1 MNYQALCLSYLSL
14 ALADDSGLDI
24 NTSWYHA
31 HTYPMIAWWV
41 HIFDIGTFWSYTVS
55 MFWELCLT
63 ACMTHCRLVFLHAY
77 HTACMPFCMHVILQ
91 VNFFLKSS
99 LLKTKCLYVFVLCFV
114 NIYISANLWHAWPSI
129 WWHTSS
135 CIHLGTRIPT
145 EGPNCHISSTLLI
158 THDYFLLYL
167 HLYDIKI
174 HENFPQAR
182 IN

>member
-1 MNYQALCLSYLSL
+1 MNYQATCLSYLPL
-14 ALADDSGLDI
+14 ALADNSDLDI

-41 HIFDIGTFWSYTVS
+41 HIFEIGTFWSYTVC

-63 ACMTHCRLVFLHAY
+63 ACMTHCRLVFCMHIIQHACLF
-77 HTACMPFCMHVILQ
+77 ACMSYCKS
-91 VNFFLKSS
+91 NFLKSS

-114 NIYISANLWHAWPSI
+114 NIYIPANLWHTWPNIS
-129 WWHTSS
+129 WHTSS

-145 EGPNCHISSTLLI
+145 EGPNRHISSTLLI
-158 THDYFLLYL
+158 THDYFLLCL

>member
-129 WWHTSS
+129 SWHTSS
-135 CIHLGTRIPT
+135 CIHLGTRILT
-145 EGPNCHISSTLLI
+145 ESPNCHISSALLI
-158 THDYFLLYL
+158 THNYFLLCL

>member
-1 MNYQALCLSYLSL
+1 MVS
-14 ALADDSGLDI
+14 
-24 NTSWYHA
+24 A
-31 HTYPMIAWWV
+31 HNYPMIAWWV
-41 HIFDIGTFWSYTVS
+41 HIFEIGTFWSYAVC

-63 ACMTHCRLVFLHAY
+63 ACMTHCRLVFACISYSMHAFLHAC
-77 HTACMPFCMHVILQ
+77 HIASQ
-91 VNFFLKSS
+91 FFLKSS

-129 WWHTSS
+129 SWHTSS
-135 CIHLGTRIPT
+135 CIHLGTHIPT

-158 THDYFLLYL
+158 THDYFLLCL